1 MVEDPAALVSASSN
15 LLLAIFSS
23 SSFCLAIRARL
34 VKLGSVG
41 AFFMAL
47 GSDGVL
53 GDGVEDDEDGS
64 DVEIVDGGGGGGDGA
79 TGGGG
84 GASCM
89 GRELGR
95 TFVGGGSAGSGCGDL

>member
-1 MVEDPAALVSASSN
+1 MDPVAALVSASSS

-23 SSFCLAIRARL
+23 SSFCRAIRARL

-53 GDGVEDDEDGS
+53 GDGVDEDEDDLD
-64 DVEIVDGGGGGGDGA
+64 GGGGDGA
-79 TGGGG
+79 TGE
-84 GASCM
+84 ASSM
-89 GRELGR
+89 GCELER
-95 TFVGGGSAGSGCGDL
+95 TFVGGSAGGAGGNCGDL